1 MAAGVQVDLEA
12 LFKDVIGT
20 FEGVNPDKYI
30 VKQPAPVP

>member
-20 FEGVNPDKYI
+20 FEGANPDKYI
-30 VKQPAPVP
+30 VKQPAPMP